1 MIRNVVFDIGGVLL
15 RLRYQTFIEY
25 LAGAGIDMSNLPRWL
40 EQVDLA
46 AHERGEIGGEELL
59 GRIAA
64 MARRPLDPAELRSHW
79 LDMFDRAHEMF
90 DLAGGLMEQYR
101 VFLLSNIGDLHWA
114 HLNARYGFEGLTH
127 GVVASFRV
135 GAIKPSAAI
144 YRETERMFGLEPAAT
159 VFIDDLPPNVAGAQ
173 ACGWQAIHHRD
184 AAETR
189 RQLRALG
196 VRLPAPFALE

>member
-15 RLRYQTFIEY
+15 RLRYQSFIEY
-25 LAGAGIDMSNLPRWL
+25 LAGAGIDMTNLPRWL

-64 MARRPLDPAELRSHW
+64 MARRPLDPVELRSHW

-90 DLAGGLMEQYR
+90 DLAEGLKAQYR

-114 HLNARYGFEGLTH
+114 HLNARYGFDGLTH

-159 VFIDDLPPNVAGAQ
+159 VFIDDLPPNVAGAR

-184 AAETR
+184 AAGTCR
-189 RQLRALG
+189 RLRALG

>member
-15 RLRYQTFIEY
+15 RLRYHSFIEY
-25 LAGAGIDMSNLPRWL
+25 LAGAGIDMTNLPKWL

-46 AHERGEIGGEELL
+46 GHERGEIGGEELL

-64 MARRPLDPAELRSHW
+64 MARRPLDTAELRSRW

-90 DLAGGLMEQYR
+90 DLAAGLKADYR
-101 VFLLSNIGDLHWA
+101 VFLLSNIGDLHWT

-144 YRETERMFGLEPAAT
+144 YRETERMFGLDPSAT
-159 VFIDDLPPNVAGAQ
+159 VLIDDLPPNVAGAQ
-173 ACGWQAIHHRD
+173 ACGWRAIHHRD
-184 AAETR
+184 AVETC

-196 VRLPAPFALE
+196 VRLPAPLALE

>member
-15 RLRYQTFIEY
+15 RLRYQSFIGY
-25 LAGAGIDMSNLPRWL
+25 LAGAGIDMTNLPKWL

-64 MARRPLDPAELRSHW
+64 MARRPLDPAELRSRW

-90 DLAGGLMEQYR
+90 DLAAGLKADYR
-101 VFLLSNIGDLHWA
+101 VFLLSNIGDLHWT
-114 HLNARYGFEGLTH
+114 HLNAQYGFEGLTH
-127 GVVASFRV
+127 GVIASFRV

-144 YRETERMFGLEPAAT
+144 YRETERRFGLEPAAT
-159 VFIDDLPPNVAGAQ
+159 VFIDDLPQNVAGAQ

-184 AAETR
+184 AVETCR
-189 RQLRALG
+189 GLHALG
-196 VRLPAPFALE
+196 VRLPAPFVPE